1 VHGWIQIVNAIFY
14 LVRSG
19 IQWRMIPSNFPPW
32 QTVYTYFRQ
41 WKLSGRWLQI
51 HAVLRTQVRKM
62 YGKKSQP
69 SAGIMDS
76 QSVKTTRQG
85 GPCGYDA
92 GKKIKGRKRHV
103 LVDTLGLLWGLV
115 VHPANIQ
122 DRDGARLLLKPLK
135 HQGSRLAI
143 IFADGGYEG
152 QPLFDYVYNLRQR
165 HRILLEIVKRSDQ
178 CPHQFKVLP
187 KRWIVERTFGWFC
200 FFRRLSKD
208 FEATVNSSEHM
219 IIISLIA
226 VMLNRVEQN

>member
-1 VHGWIQIVNAIFY
+1 
-14 LVRSG
+14 
-19 IQWRMIPSNFPPW
+19 MMPKNFPPW
-32 QTVYTYFRQ
+32 QTVYTYYRQ
-41 WKLSGRWLQI
+41 WKLSGKWLQI
-51 HAVLRTQVRKM
+51 HAVLRAQVRKM
-62 YGKKSQP
+62 YGKESQP

-92 GKKIKGRKRHV
+92 GKKIKGRKRHI

-122 DRDGARLLLKPLK
+122 DREGARLLLRPFE
-135 HQGSRLAI
+135 HQLSRLSI

-152 QPLFDYVYNLRQR
+152 QPLFDFVYDLRQR
-165 HRILLEIVKRSDQ
+165 RRILLEIVKRSDQ
-178 CPHQFKVLP
+178 DLHQFKVLP

-208 FEATVNSSEHM
+208 FETTICSSEYM
-219 IIISLIA
+219 IFLAMTAI
-226 VMLNRVEQN
+226 MLNRIEQN